1 MIKRTKLF
9 RSKEAEEVPES
20 YSSPLA
26 APQSEIPATES
37 GRNHLASAVQGV
49 GRGTKALFGLFAFVL
64 LLVVMIHTAL
74 AGSLMFTAP
83 VDDKPV
89 TERAWV
95 ARGTFVG
102 GQIEPGT
109 IVYGSASSAA
119 PTDFIGKAIQG
130 YTGAP
135 DYFMAESIA
144 GPVAKVE
151 TDSNN
156 KVLVNGKDSGYT
168 GKIESGRLDGQYLA
182 VCISGACKE
191 GELIIAQYE
200 SIAGEVRGF
209 IYPFGMETVK
219 SSKGAESNESK

>member
-1 MIKRTKLF
+1 MIKRPNLF
-9 RSKEAEEVPES
+9 RNKEAEEVPES

-26 APQSEIPATES
+26 APTNEIPATES
-37 GRNHLASAVQGV
+37 GRNYVATAVNGL
-49 GRGTKALFGLFAFVL
+49 GRGTKALFGLIAFVL
-64 LLVVMIHTAL
+64 FLFLMIHTAL

-102 GQIEPGT
+102 GKIDPGT
-109 IVYGSASSAA
+109 IVYGSASSYA

-135 DYFMAESIA
+135 DYFMAEVIA

-151 TDSNN
+151 TDSAN

-168 GKIESGRLDGQYLA
+168 GKVESAKLDDQFLA
-182 VCISGACKE
+182 VCISGACEE
-191 GELIIAQYE
+191 GKLIIAEYK
-200 SIAGEVRGF
+200 SIGGEVRGF
-209 IYPFGMETVK
+209 LYPFGLETVK
-219 SSKGAESNESK
+219 SSKGAEDNGSK

>member
-9 RSKEAEEVPES
+9 RSKETEEVSES

-26 APQSEIPATES
+26 APTSEIPATEA
-37 GRNHLASAVQGV
+37 GRNHLAAAAQGV
-49 GRGTKALFGLFAFVL
+49 GRGTKALFGLIAFVL
-64 LLVVMIHTAL
+64 LLIVMIHTAL
-74 AGSLMFTAP
+74 AGSLMFTASI
-83 VDDKPV
+83 DDKPA

-109 IVYGSASSAA
+109 IVYGSASAYA
-119 PTDFIGKAIQG
+119 PTDFIGKVIQG
-130 YTGAP
+130 YAGAP

-151 TDSNN
+151 TNANN
-156 KVLVNGKDSGYT
+156 QVLVNGKDSGYT
-168 GKIESGRLDGQYLA
+168 GKVETTKLDDQYLA

-191 GELIIAQYE
+191 GELIIAEYA
-200 SIAGEVRGF
+200 SISGEVRGF
-209 IYPFGMETVK
+209 VYPFGMEPVE
-219 SSKGAESNESK
+219 SSKGAEGNESK